1 MESTNQKDYS
11 DYSLKYKELLLKFVS
26 KSEEHSRLNLEDLVK
41 SKIDELS
48 QESESNFEKS
58 IQKFILDLSLYF
70 INENTFVSEEYFSLI
85 DNKVYKIFYEFLDN
99 PTELII
105 FWNHF
110 LI

>member
-1 MESTNQKDYS
+1 MESTNQK